1 MFLLLMCF
9 AFSAYPQKKPQVIF
23 FHSSHCK
30 ACLSL
35 EAGFL
40 PAMKNKYKEKLDWRE
55 FNTFGNDNNLSLLFS
70 VAGRFKKQPF
80 VPAILVGNTFM
91 VGKDEITKNL
101 DYGIKSVLAKNPAS
115 LEFTRL
121 DLSQLFKNLSAFTII
136 SLGLIDGINPCAFA
150 VIIFFISFLTVYG
163 YKKREIIWVGIS
175 YCFAVFLTYLLIG
188 LGLFN
193 FFYALSGARV
203 LIKYFY
209 YLVALFCFL
218 LSGCAVYDYF
228 KYTKTGQSD
237 GLTLQLP
244 AFLKKNINS
253 VIGANLRER
262 KERSLISL
270 AATAFAVGFLVSILE
285 AACTGQVYVP
295 TIVFILKTTSMKLK
309 AFAYLLLYNFM
320 FILPLLAVFAL
331 SLLGVNSQKFNAFLK
346 NNLAVIKIL
355 MAGGFFFLGTL
366 ILSMS

>member
-1 MFLLLMCF
+1 
-9 AFSAYPQKKPQVIF
+9 
-23 FHSSHCK
+23 
-30 ACLSL
+30 
-35 EAGFL
+35 
-40 PAMKNKYKEKLDWRE
+40 
-55 FNTFGNDNNLSLLFS
+55 
-70 VAGRFKKQPF
+70 
-80 VPAILVGNTFM
+80 
-91 VGKDEITKNL
+91 
-101 DYGIKSVLAKNPAS
+101 
-115 LEFTRL
+115 
-121 DLSQLFKNLSAFTII
+121 
-136 SLGLIDGINPCAFA
+136 
-150 VIIFFISFLTVYG
+150 
-163 YKKREIIWVGIS
+163 
-175 YCFAVFLTYLLIG
+175 
-188 LGLFN
+188 
-193 FFYALSGARV
+193 
-203 LIKYFY
+203 
-209 YLVALFCFL
+209 L